1 MPSGPEAYLFRHLTI
16 HDVSIHPIR
25 NSKTHTTTL
34 TRVRAQTQTLT
45 TRLPKSS
52 KMPTL
57 RPRILRTI
65 TTTAKSRP
73 GHRRPRVPDES
84 TLAGATHKPS
94 LSMGGASFGHLIS
107 ELSRTTPTMQRV
119 AAGLLGVPVVLGA
132 GVVGGTWV
140 WSLGD

>member
-1 MPSGPEAYLFRHLTI
+1 MPP
-16 HDVSIHPIR
+16 
-25 NSKTHTTTL
+25 
-34 TRVRAQTQTLT
+34 
-45 TRLPKSS
+45 
-52 KMPTL
+52 L
-57 RPRILRTI
+57 RPRTLRTI

-132 GVVGGTWV
+132 GVVGVTWV
-140 WSLGD
+140 WGLAD